1 MDEALISNTADPTLE
16 NKNIVICRT
25 PFYLQICNAVDA
37 PVNKGIGGC
46 AAGCEYFPAFTATD
60 DSLSPFAKHG
70 RFDIHCEAGDIMS
83 FNGTRSAATR
93 SATIK
98 DLNLSTTPA

>member
-83 FNGTRSAATR
+83 FNGTRSAAAR
-93 SATIK
+93 SAIPR
-98 DLNLSTTPA
+98 DLNIATTPV